1 MSTVVNQLPFGQRLG
16 VFILAEI
23 SAVSASSVII
33 LLGYIAVRFLN
44 LDEWPTSLTRV
55 LIFSIARLPF
65 AEAQYADGD

>member
-1 MSTVVNQLPFGQRLG
+1 MLTIVNQLTFGQRLG

-44 LDEWPTSLTRV
+44 LVWSIYLTRA
-55 LIFSIARLPF
+55 LFSIAQLPF
-65 AEAQYADGD
+65 AKAQGADGD

>member
-1 MSTVVNQLPFGQRLG
+1 MSTNLPFGHRLG

-44 LDEWPTSLTRV
+44 LVEWSKSLTRV
-55 LIFSIARLPF
+55 IFSIARLPF
-65 AEAQYADGD
+65 AKARGADGD